1 MMRAKP
7 AMLSLLLAALFSG
20 ISSNAIIGDPASA
33 TAVPKVGH
41 VFIIVLENEGYATTF
56 GKSSPAKY
64 LNVLATKGALLQ
76 SYYGIGHYSLDNY
89 IAMISG
95 QGPNFVTQNDCGD
108 YVDFNERSIAAYGQ
122 AVGSGCV
129 YPKNILTIADQF
141 QQAGLSWRAYM
152 EDMGN
157 DINRESSTCGHP
169 RLGGADGTQKAEPQD
184 QYAVRHDPFVYFQ
197 SIIGSPVCDAN
208 VVNLSA
214 LPIALASATATPNY
228 VFITPNLCNDGHDGG
243 DGKHC
248 KNGDPG
254 GLISADKFLA
264 QWVPKILMSPA
275 FKLDGL
281 LIITFDESDTDDAT
295 ACCGEQLGP
304 NISPDQKVFD
314 DPDRGP
320 GVTGPGGGRIGAV
333 LLSPFI
339 EPGTVSSTPYNHY
352 ALLKSVED
360 IFNLPHLGYAGQP
373 GLVGLGSDVFR
384 NPQSETSPTRRV
396 LPPEKQSPGP
406 D

>member
-1 MMRAKP
+1 MTRAKP

-141 QQAGLSWRAYM
+141 QQAGLSWKAYM
-152 EDMGN
+152 EDMGT
-157 DINRESSTCGHP
+157 DIN
-169 RLGGADGTQKAEPQD
+169 
-184 QYAVRHDPFVYFQ
+184 
-197 SIIGSPVCDAN
+197 
-208 VVNLSA
+208 
-214 LPIALASATATPNY
+214 
-228 VFITPNLCNDGHDGG
+228 
-243 DGKHC
+243 
-248 KNGDPG
+248 
-254 GLISADKFLA
+254 
-264 QWVPKILMSPA
+264 
-275 FKLDGL
+275 
-281 LIITFDESDTDDAT
+281 
-295 ACCGEQLGP
+295 
-304 NISPDQKVFD
+304 
-314 DPDRGP
+314 
-320 GVTGPGGGRIGAV
+320 
-333 LLSPFI
+333 
-339 EPGTVSSTPYNHY
+339 
-352 ALLKSVED
+352 
-360 IFNLPHLGYAGQP
+360 
-373 GLVGLGSDVFR
+373 
-384 NPQSETSPTRRV
+384 SE
-396 LPPEKQSPGP
+396 
-406 D
+406 